1 MLCGTLQ
8 RALARAGACH
18 TCVGTASSGACMASE
33 LMPPPA
39 HRDLEAEA
47 EPKLR
52 PGPVAPLAG
61 TLGLDA
67 LDVPVGLPVGLPDP
81 LDGLD
86 AFGAVLAA
94 PCVRPP
100 LGIVNAFSDV
110 PDDMFG
116 PSFWLDGPA
125 GELEGGSAPPPA
137 FPSVCSAPVSMAGA
151 GLRRGDGAP
160 LGRPKAQAVPQ
171 LLAAKASCESIT
183 EHFTNSFDAGADAVE
198 RACASAAAAPL
209 PPLPPCSPS
218 HSETSS
224 SPRRTLDSGRVL
236 SPNSS
241 SNPSPNPSIMSAAA
255 QPEPMQEDAC
265 LQDLTLLDPEA
276 QRAAGVSAPAPTGIR
291 CARPSHWHGGGL
303 RVCMHECG
311 ACEGMRACSASVRA
325 QPDT

>member
-1 MLCGTLQ
+1 MCGRACALHPQ
-8 RALARAGACH
+8 DGDNCQAGLSASAPNLGAALRCCHADARRPPPRQALAR
-18 TCVGTASSGACMASE
+18 E

-52 PGPVAPLAG
+52 PGPVTALAG
-61 TLGLDA
+61 TPGLDA
-67 LDVPVGLPVGLPDP
+67 LDVPDGLPVGLPDP

-86 AFGAVLAA
+86 AFGAVLAP

-125 GELEGGSAPPPA
+125 GELEGCSAPPPA
-137 FPSVCSAPVSMAGA
+137 FPSVCSAPVGMAGA
-151 GLRRGDGAP
+151 VLRRGDGAP

-183 EHFTNSFDAGADAVE
+183 EHFTNPFEAGAGAAE
-198 RACASAAAAPL
+198 RACAGAAAALL
-209 PPLPPCSPS
+209 PPLPPCSRS
-218 HSETSS
+218 QSEASS
-224 SPRRTLDSGRVL
+224 SPRRMLDSGRVL

-255 QPEPMQEDAC
+255 QQPEPEPMQEDAC
-265 LQDLTLLDPEA
+265 LQGLTLLDPEA
-276 QRAAGVSAPAPTGIR
+276 QQAAGLSAAAPTGIR
-291 CARPSHWHGGGL
+291 CAPLPLAW
-303 RVCMHECG
+303 
-311 ACEGMRACSASVRA
+311 
-325 QPDT
+325 